1 MKRKLLGVLLT
12 MAMTMSLL
20 TGCGGGQ
27 SESADSGNQ
36 AVVSQET
43 GSSEEEAEPQNTVEE
58 QADGE
63 DTAGENN
70 SYELY
75 TLSLCCN
82 EELKQSAVV
91 SYDPEKV
98 KLIDLSRNAAR
109 FRWADRKSVE
119 LLLMCEN
126 KNPSVE
132 DLYQKKMKPHED
144 NMSVSELTE
153 KKIGDYT
160 VLRGDATWKNDGTVG
175 VEFFALKLENDMIL
189 YAVHLPGF
197 EKQVY
202 LDEML
207 PYVLAYVTTGDGTR
221 MTPPAFDPHAEEEE
235 EEDTSDGME
244 WDTFFEVTSIGGVK
258 VKVYYDPDVI
268 KSYRVFDMEFFLT
281 DADGNEHTFAI
292 ADFATAEERRQGRER
307 QLNSEKMLEEVSVSE
322 LEEIQAG
329 GYTLKCY
336 WADYMVHS
344 YDGSGELNPGST
356 QEAIIELGSGVVCV
370 FDSTFLFEHP
380 EFGPFLDAMQF
391 VVE

>member
-20 TGCGGGQ
+20 VGCGGDTN
-27 SESADSGNQ
+27 ESADGGSN
-36 AVVSQET
+36 AVVNQES
-43 GSSEEEAEPQNTVEE
+43 GSSEQETEPQNTVEE

-221 MTPPAFDPHAEEEE
+221 MTPPAFDPNA

-244 WDTFFEVTSIGGVK
+244 GDTFFEVTSLGGVK

-322 LEEIQAG
+322 LQEIQAG
-329 GYTLKCY
+329 EYTLKAY

-344 YDGSGELNPGST
+344 YDGSGELIPGST

-380 EFGPFLDAMQF
+380 EFGPFLNAMKF
-391 VVE
+391 VIE